1 MKFSAVVMI
10 VPDEQ
15 ENRTVALLKE
25 AGATGVTILKAKGLR
40 PNERKTFLGLGLE
53 RRESLLLCV
62 VEKQLAM
69 RILRTIKMHLG
80 LDLPG
85 GGLAFSLALENVV
98 GIGLEQLQTFR
109 REVED
114 KL

>member
-1 MKFSAVVMI
+1 MKFSAVVLI
-10 VPDEQ
+10 VPENE
-15 ENRTVALLKE
+15 ENRAVDILKE

-40 PNERKTFLGLGLE
+40 QNERKTFLGLGLE

-69 RILRTIKMHLG
+69 RILRTLKMQMN
-80 LDLPG
+80 LDLKG
-85 GGLAFSLALENVV
+85 GGLGFSLPLDSVV
-98 GIGLEQLQTFR
+98 GIGLEQLQAFR